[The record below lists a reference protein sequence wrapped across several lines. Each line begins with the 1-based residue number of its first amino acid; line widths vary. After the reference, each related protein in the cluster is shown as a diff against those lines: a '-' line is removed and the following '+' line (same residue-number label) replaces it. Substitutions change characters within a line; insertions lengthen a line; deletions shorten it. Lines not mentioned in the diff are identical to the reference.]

1 MNVIEEPIVPL
12 SITGTIVGV
21 IIVLIGISF
30 AAIVFWKRKK
40 LPGFQKLCQKGSAQN
55 LGSPMQNPSTNED
68 IEQQN
73 VEGAIDLD
81 TISKPKE
88 TEKTKN

>member
-1 MNVIEEPIVPL
+1 
-12 SITGTIVGV
+12 
-21 IIVLIGISF
+21 
-30 AAIVFWKRKK
+30 
-40 LPGFQKLCQKGSAQN
+40 
-55 LGSPMQNPSTNED
+55 MQNPSTNED

-88 TEKTKN
+88 TEKTKNQKTSETAEKENQIDVESIANPNCQGKAKLIECFESLL